1 MCLSPPPQPT
11 VADSSGVLDAEA
23 RRQLLDQYLGTE
35 EEKSSPSR
43 CPPKE
48 REVIRTL
55 LETTDEPSFQFL
67 LFPTQLSIP
76 QNPKSMGDYL
86 TPVMP
91 ENYITVM
98 SILNH
103 PFSRGSCHITSA
115 DFEDLPLWDP
125 RYNAEQ
131 VDLELLAR
139 AAQFTERLV
148 GTAPFSGLLKPGGR
162 RMQVVP
168 DTLEAAREVVRAR
181 QISVFHVSSSAAMLP
196 RGDGGVVDARLRVY
210 GVGNLRVVDASVF
223 PIEPLGN
230 IQATV
235 YAVAERAADLLKEDR
250 ARASGQVVT

>member
-1 MCLSPPPQPT
+1 M
-11 VADSSGVLDAEA
+11 ADSSGVLDTEA
-23 RRQLLDQYLGTE
+23 RRQLLGQHLDAARE
-35 EEKSSPSR
+35 PSPAR
-43 CPPKE
+43 CPAKE

-55 LETTDEPSFQFL
+55 LETTNEPTFQFL
-67 LFPTQLSIP
+67 LFPTQLPIP
-76 QNPKSMGDYL
+76 HNPKSMADFL

-103 PFSRGSCHITSA
+103 PFSRGACHIASGN
-115 DFEDLPLWDP
+115 FEDLPVWDP
-125 RYNAEQ
+125 RYNAEE

-139 AAQFTERLV
+139 AAQFTETLV
-148 GTAPFSGLLKPGGR
+148 GTAPFRALLKPGGK
-162 RMQVVP
+162 RMQAVP

-181 QISVFHVSSSAAMLP
+181 QISVFHISSSAAMLP
-196 RGDGGVVDARLRVY
+196 RADGGVVDGRLRVY
-210 GVGNLRVVDASVF
+210 GVRGLRVVDASVF

-250 ARASGQVVT
+250 AKA